1 MEWDYK
7 QELEQLRQAN
17 VAASPVVRLR
27 AVKQRLGRAEDMGA
41 MRLVA
46 AMCAVEA
53 LGRSLVVH
61 AAGRPLSTA
70 DMRYRQVQGTG
81 PVELAEEVLRRCGAA
96 DGAAHF
102 GAETWLLFELAHQY
116 RDLAV
121 HECTYLSTDKYAALV
136 QAAERV
142 LDGLVEISGLPRL
155 VA

>member
-17 VAASPVVRLR
+17 VAASPGVRLR
-27 AVKQRLGRAEDMGA
+27 AIKQRLGRADDMGA

-46 AMCAVEA
+46 AVCAVEA
-53 LGRSLVVH
+53 LARSLVVH

-70 DMRYRQVQGTG
+70 DMRYRQVRDTG
-81 PVELAEEVLRRCGAA
+81 PVELVDEVLRRCGAPN
-96 DGAAHF
+96 GGAHF
-102 GAETWLLFELAHQY
+102 GADTWSLFELAHQY

-121 HECTYLSTDKYAALV
+121 HECTYLTSDKYAALV
-136 QAAERV
+136 QAAEAV
-142 LDGLVEISGLPRL
+142 LEGLVEIGGLPRL